1 MTAPPPVALA
11 GVWRD
16 TARRDRSSRCH
27 ELFPYAYQGRTVKLA
42 AFEAIAAALRD
53 AGVRY
58 LVAGGI
64 AVNAHGYVRLTYDVD
79 LVIQL
84 KPGNIQP
91 AFKALADLGYRP
103 TVPVTADQF
112 ADEAQRERWIREK
125 GMQVLNF
132 HSDLHRPFTVDV
144 FVSEPFDFDT
154 EYKAAMQGELAPGLT
169 VRFVSI
175 PALIAM
181 KQLANRPRDLD
192 DIEHLRLIMG
202 EKRRDEHGN

>member
-1 MTAPPPVALA
+1 M
-11 GVWRD
+11 
-16 TARRDRSSRCH
+16 
-27 ELFPYAYQGRTVKLA
+27 KLA
-42 AFEAIAAALRD
+42 AFEAIVSALRD
-53 AGVRY
+53 ARVRY

-84 KPGNIQP
+84 KPDNIRP

-103 TVPVTADQF
+103 TVPVTAEQF
-112 ADEAQRERWIREK
+112 ADPAQRARWIREK

-144 FVSEPFDFDT
+144 FVSEPFDFDR
-154 EYKAAMQGELAPGLT
+154 EYEAAMQGELAPGLT

-175 PALIAM
+175 PALRSSAAM
-181 KQLANRPRDLD
+181 SREADASWETATWEGSRRAQVRSALALTVRERLQALEALAELAQRLAAMPRKQGVPA
-192 DIEHLRLIMG
+192 G
-202 EKRRDEHGN
+202 K